1 MNQETA
7 TWNRTNLKDP
17 HKLPDKRR
25 LVRVM
30 FSAIARRYDL
40 LNHILSLN
48 MDRSWR
54 RRAVELAQP
63 EPGQTVLDLCCGT
76 GDLALQFACTEPRL
90 SKIIGVDFSEE
101 MLKVARN
108 KQQKKQPKKQA
119 CRHNP
124 PVIKWLCADAES
136 VPLPGGHFDCVTC
149 AFGIRNLQNLPTAL
163 REMFR
168 LLKPRGRL
176 VILEFAMPRNRLLS
190 VLYECYFR
198 LVLPCLGGIISND
211 KYGAY
216 RYLPHSV
223 INFPN
228 AHRLEQLIRQANFS
242 TVRIECL
249 CRGVVLAI
257 VADKNI
263 YTDHN
268 NIINEH
274 GSK

>member
-7 TWNRTNLKDP
+7 TWDRTNLKDP

-63 EPGQTVLDLCCGT
+63 KPDQAVLDLCCGT
-76 GDLALQFACTEPRL
+76 GDLALQFARTEPRL
-90 SKIIGVDFSEE
+90 SKIVGVDFSEE
-101 MLKVARN
+101 MLEIARN
-108 KQQKKQPKKQA
+108 KQQKKQLSKQSVKHSEKQLKDQA
-119 CRHNP
+119 YRHNP
-124 PVIKWLCADAES
+124 PIIKWLCADAES
-136 VPLPGGHFDCVTC
+136 VPLPGEQFDYVTC

-168 LLKPRGRL
+168 LLKPHGRL

-190 VLYECYFR
+190 ALYECYFR
-198 LVLPCLGGIISND
+198 LVLPCLGSIISND
-211 KYGAY
+211 EYGAY

-228 AHRLEQLIRQANFS
+228 SQKLEQLIRQASFS

-257 VADKNI
+257 VADK
-263 YTDHN
+263 
-268 NIINEH
+268 
-274 GSK
+274 

>member
-25 LVRVM
+25 LVQVM

-63 EPGQTVLDLCCGT
+63 EPNQAVLDLCCGT

-90 SKIIGVDFSEE
+90 SKIVGVDFSEE
-101 MLKVARN
+101 MLKIARN
-108 KQQKKQPKKQA
+108 KQRKKQA
-119 CRHNP
+119 LKQPEKQLVKNQTGRYKP
-124 PVIKWLCADAES
+124 PVIKWLYADAES
-136 VPLPGGHFDCVTC
+136 VPLPGEQFDRVTC
-149 AFGIRNLQNLPTAL
+149 AFGIRNIQNLQTAL
-163 REMFR
+163 REMSR

-176 VILEFAMPRNRLLS
+176 VILEFALPRNRLLS
-190 VLYECYFR
+190 ALYECYFR
-198 LVLPCLGGIISND
+198 LVLPCLGSIISND

-216 RYLPHSV
+216 RYLPNSV

-228 AHRLEQLIRQANFS
+228 AYKLERLIKQANFS

-249 CRGVVLAI
+249 CWGIVLAI
-257 VADKNI
+257 VADK
-263 YTDHN
+263 
-268 NIINEH
+268 
-274 GSK
+274 